1 MNNKI
6 NMSIIDANIKLQDE
20 NKMVKNDNLILQR
33 RMTNAADYL
42 KSKLNK
48 FKLLEVGEEAQTA
61 IDILEGNY
69 VYEEKKKKVQIE
81 EKV

>member
-33 RMTNAADYL
+33 RMTNAANYL

>member
-1 MNNKI
+1 
-6 NMSIIDANIKLQDE
+6 MSIIDANIKLQDE

-33 RMTNAADYL
+33 RMTNAANYL

-48 FKLLEVGEEAQTA
+48 FKLSEVGEEAQTA